1 MSRLSPIVFA
11 QQAQQ
16 FLNAAER
23 EQAGAKMQMSLPAY
37 FLAGRAIEL
46 ALKSYMLLKGE
57 NEQSLRRV
65 SHDLAK
71 ALDEATRLG
80 LSSVLPIEPESD
92 EAVRWI
98 NNYYSIKD
106 LEYPTT
112 GYKSYPPIHYLID
125 FCNSLLKALEGGLR
139 AWRPPA

>member
-1 MSRLSPIVFA
+1 MARLSPVVFA

-16 FLNAAER
+16 FLDAASR
-23 EQAGAKMQMSLPAY
+23 EQASAKVQISLPAY

-57 NEQSLRRV
+57 DERSLRRV
-65 SHDLAK
+65 SHDLAE
-71 ALDEATRLG
+71 ALDEAVRLG
-80 LSSVLPIEPESD
+80 LPSVMAVAPESD

-98 NNYYSIKD
+98 NDYYSIKD

-125 FCNSLLKALEGGLR
+125 FCNSLLKALQPVLR
-139 AWRPPA
+139 AWRPAP